1 MFIVGDMIL
10 QWEAL
15 HEIQGRVGNGTGSA
29 SPRGIYQAADGGWL
43 SIAAS
48 NQGIAKRLFV
58 AMDRADLIEDPQF
71 ATNPARLANNGAIQA
86 IVIDWVASMPRDE
99 VLAVLEKHEVVCAAV
114 NDARDVVA
122 DAHFRERTLVELTG
136 NDVLGR
142 VLMPG
147 PVLHLR
153 DYDGPRYD
161 GVPLIGEHSYAI
173 LSDWTGLSESEFDAL
188 QAAGVLSQAQPIA

>member
-1 MFIVGDMIL
+1 
-10 QWEAL
+10 
-15 HEIQGRVGNGTGSA
+15 
-29 SPRGIYQAADGGWL
+29 L

-58 AMDRADLIEDPQF
+58 AMDRADLISDPQF
-71 ATNPARLANNGAIQA
+71 ATNPARLANNDAIQA
-86 IVIDWVASMPRDE
+86 IVIDWVASMPRDT

-114 NDARDVVA
+114 NDASDVVA

-147 PVLHLR
+147 PVLHLSG
-153 DYDGPRYD
+153 YNGPRYD
-161 GVPLIGEHSYAI
+161 GVPRIGEHTRTI
-173 LSDWTGLSESEFDAL
+173 LSDWIGLGDADLDAL
-188 QAAGVLSQAQPIA
+188 QAAGVVSQA

>member
-1 MFIVGDMIL
+1 M
-10 QWEAL
+10 

-58 AMDRADLIEDPQF
+58 AMDRPDIIEDPQF
-71 ATNPARLANNGAIQA
+71 ATNPARLANNEAIQS

-99 VLAVLEKHEVVCAAV
+99 VLAVLEKHEVVSAAV
-114 NDARDVVA
+114 NDASDIVT

-136 NDVLGR
+136 SDVLGR

-153 DYDGPRYD
+153 GYDGPCYD
-161 GVPLIGEHSYAI
+161 GVPGIGEHSRAI
-173 LSDWTGLSESEFDAL
+173 LADWIGLSDAELDAL
-188 QAAGVLSQAQPIA
+188 QAAGVLAQLSE